1 MDRLAAVCQELLRY
15 GGAERGLRLLKDF
28 LAQLDP
34 ADRRRAEG
42 FLNPEGAKAPAIRPG
57 IVLAAVGQLC
67 SLEEPVVRACWN
79 ATRDVGEMA
88 ALLLQGQTSNE
99 ALSLADAELEL
110 LRLASARSTAQKQ
123 ALVKEMLIRYR
134 PTTLKYLLRAALGR
148 PLIPAEVGRWRQPRS
163 VEEPQQDRAGS
174 ARALVTIRAAELG
187 RGRLAT
193 TYTSFTIAVR
203 SGDGFVNVGRVA
215 SGLSEAQLRSL
226 TRALRP
232 LVIDRYGSTAV
243 VEPRIVLEVA
253 FSGVQPSARRKAGLV
268 LGSPRI
274 VAWRKDRAVDGVET
288 LEGLRE
294 LMEEP

>member
-1 MDRLAAVCQELLRY
+1 M

-42 FLNPEGAKAPAIRPG
+42 FLNPDGAKAPAIRPG

>member
-203 SGDGFVNVGRVA
+203 SGDGFVNVGRVT

>member
-42 FLNPEGAKAPAIRPG
+42 FLNPDGAKAPAIRPG

>member
-1 MDRLAAVCQELLRY
+1 VDRLAAVCQELLRY

-42 FLNPEGAKAPAIRPG
+42 FLNPDGAKAPAIRPG

>member
-1 MDRLAAVCQELLRY
+1 VDRLAAVCQELLRY

>member
-1 MDRLAAVCQELLRY
+1 MDGLAALCQEWLRY
-15 GGAERGLRLLKDF
+15 EGLERRLRLLRDF

-34 ADRRRAEG
+34 ADRRRAET
-42 FLNPEGAKAPAIRPG
+42 FLNPDGAKAPAIRPG

-148 PLIPAEVGRWRQPRS
+148 PLVPAEVGRWGQPRS

-215 SGLSEAQLRSL
+215 SGLSEAELRSL

-232 LVIDRYGSTAV
+232 LVVDRYGSTAV
-243 VEPRIVLEVA
+243 VEPGIVLEVA
-253 FSGVQPSARRKAGLV
+253 FSGVQASARRKAGLV

-274 VAWRKDRAVDGVET
+274 VAWRKDRPIEAVDT

-294 LMEEP
+294 LRGEL